1 MTAENPVPSTPEEMI
16 RTIDEAK
23 WEWLRPHLDRD
34 VLILV
39 SPEIELVDAGQAL
52 ANDNAPLIQELIAA
66 SSLSKPTPSQIS
78 TWDDRSHEQ
87 KFLILIVSPYILIQ
101 EIPLLVQ

>member
-1 MTAENPVPSTPEEMI
+1 MTVENPVPSTPEEMS

-23 WEWLRPHLDRD
+23 WEWLRPHLQRD

-39 SPEIELVDAGQAL
+39 TPEIELVDAGQAL
-52 ANDNAPLIQELIAA
+52 AKDNTSLIQEMITVGR
-66 SSLSKPTPSQIS
+66 LSKPTPSQIS
-78 TWDDRSHEQ
+78 VWDGSSNEQ
-87 KFLILIVSPYILIQ
+87 KFLMLIVSPYILIQ